1 MPELPLCTFVSFLVM
16 AFSVS
21 STTKDT
27 KVHKGKL
34 SQGEMNMDDRRIA
47 RISTQEL
54 ERRWKLVRDHMKDRG
69 LGALIVQTERDFTGG
84 YVKWFTDVPAYY
96 PRTVVFHASE
106 LMTVVEHG
114 AAGRRRSL
122 AGNDADNPGVGDVIT
137 TSAFPSVHYTQTYDA
152 EVVSE
157 VLSRRGYRKI
167 GLVGAVGMRHGFVAY
182 LERAQSGKADISDET
197 EFVDRVKAVKS
208 DEEIALIRKAAA
220 MQDAV
225 FAKVLSHIKPGMR
238 DLEVAAL
245 AQYEGQLLGSEQGIF
260 LGMSAKLGQ
269 PAFFAQRHFQGRT
282 LRPGDHM
289 SLLIENNGGGGFYAE
304 ISRTIVLGKASQELI
319 DGFEIVR
326 EAQAQTL
333 RRFKP
338 GASCKE
344 ISLAH
349 DEFMRQNGMPA
360 ESRVYSHSQG
370 YDLIERPLI
379 RRDETMNL
387 EKGMNMSVHPSY
399 ATSSMYAHI
408 CDNYLVEENGVS
420 ECLHKTPKKI
430 FEL

>member
-1 MPELPLCTFVSFLVM
+1 MITETHPAKAM
-16 AFSVS
+16 
-21 STTKDT
+21 
-27 KVHKGKL
+27 GK
-34 SQGEMNMDDRRIA
+34 QEAPVDDRRIA
-47 RISTQEL
+47 RISTNEL
-54 ERRWKLVRDHMKDRG
+54 ERRWKLVRDHMRERA

-96 PRTVVFHASE
+96 PRTVIFHTSD

-114 AAGRRRSL
+114 PAGRRRSL
-122 AGNDADNPGVGDVIT
+122 GGKDAENPGVAEVIT

-167 GLVGAVGMRHGFVAY
+167 GLVGASGMRHGFVAY
-182 LERAQSGKADISDET
+182 LEHAQSGAEISDET
-197 EFVDRVKAVKS
+197 EFIDHAKAVKS
-208 DEEIALIRKAAA
+208 QEEIALIKKAAE
-220 MQDAV
+220 MQDTV
-225 FAKVLSHIKPGMR
+225 FNKVLSHIKPGMR
-238 DLEVAAL
+238 DIEVAAL

-289 SLLIENNGGGGFYAE
+289 SLLIENNGAGGFYAE

-319 DGFEIVR
+319 DGFEIVK
-326 EAQAQTL
+326 EAQQHTL
-333 RRFKP
+333 RQFKP

-349 DEFMRQNGMPA
+349 NEFMKQKGLPP

-370 YDLIERPLI
+370 YDLIERPLM
-379 RRDETMNL
+379 RADETMNL
-387 EKGMNMSVHPSY
+387 EKGMNMVVHPAY
-399 ATSSMYAHI
+399 ATSSMFAHI

-420 ECLHKTPKKI
+420 ECLHKTPKQI

>member
-1 MPELPLCTFVSFLVM
+1 MRKQEADV
-16 AFSVS
+16 
-21 STTKDT
+21 
-27 KVHKGKL
+27 
-34 SQGEMNMDDRRIA
+34 DDRRIT

-54 ERRWKLVRDHMKDRG
+54 ERRWKLARDHMNERG
-69 LGALIVQTERDFTGG
+69 LGALVIQTERDFTGG
-84 YVKWFTDVPAYY
+84 YVKWFTDIPAYY
-96 PRTVVFHASE
+96 PRTVIFHASD

-122 AGNDADNPGVGDVIT
+122 AGNDAENPGVGEVIT

-152 EVVSE
+152 EVVSD
-157 VLSRRGYRKI
+157 VLGRRGYRKI
-167 GLVGAVGMRHGFVAY
+167 GMVGTSGMRHGFVAY
-182 LERAQSGKADISDET
+182 LEQTQSGAEISDET
-197 EFVDRVKAVKS
+197 GFIDHAKAVKS
-208 DEEIALIRKAAA
+208 HEEIGLIRNAAE
-220 MQDAV
+220 MQDTV
-225 FAKVLSHIKPGMR
+225 FRKVLSHMKPGMR
-238 DLEVAAL
+238 DIEVTAL
-245 AQYEGQLLGSEQGIF
+245 AQYEGQLRGSEQGIF

-289 SLLIENNGGGGFYAE
+289 SLLIENNGAGGFYAE

-319 DGFEIVR
+319 DGFEIVK
-326 EAQAQTL
+326 EAQAHTL
-333 RRFKP
+333 RKFKP
-338 GASCKE
+338 GASCRE

-349 DEFMRQNGMPA
+349 NEFMKQKGVPP

-379 RRDETMNL
+379 RADETMNL
-387 EKGMNMSVHPSY
+387 EDGMNMSVHPAY
-399 ATSSMYAHI
+399 TTSTMFAHI

-420 ECLHKTPKKI
+420 ECLHKTPKQI

>member
-1 MPELPLCTFVSFLVM
+1 
-16 AFSVS
+16 
-21 STTKDT
+21 
-27 KVHKGKL
+27 
-34 SQGEMNMDDRRIA
+34 MDDRRIT

-54 ERRWKLVRDHMKDRG
+54 ERRWNLVRDHLKERG
-69 LGALIVQTERDFTGG
+69 VDALIVQSERDFTGG
-84 YVKWFTDVPAYY
+84 YVKWFTDIPAYY
-96 PRTVVFHASE
+96 PRTVIFHASD

-114 AAGRRRSL
+114 PAGRRRSL
-122 AGNDADNPGVGDVIT
+122 AGNDAENPGVGEVIT
-137 TSAFPSVHYTQTYDA
+137 TSAFPSIHYTRTYDA
-152 EVVSE
+152 QAVADVV
-157 VLSRRGYRKI
+157 SRRGYRKVA
-167 GLVGAVGMRHGFVAY
+167 LVAAVGMPHGFVAY
-182 LERAQSGKADISDET
+182 LQRVLSGAEISDET
-197 EFVDRVKAVKS
+197 EFIDHAKAVKS
-208 DEEIALIRKAAA
+208 AEEIALIRKAAE

-225 FAKVLSHIKPGMR
+225 FAKVLSHIKPGIR

-289 SLLIENNGGGGFYAE
+289 SLLIENNGAGGFYTE
-304 ISRTIVLGKASQELI
+304 LSRTFVLGKALQELI
-319 DGFEIVR
+319 DGFEIVK
-326 EAQAQTL
+326 EAQSYTL
-333 RRFKP
+333 KQFKP
-338 GASCKE
+338 GASCRE

-349 DEFMRQNGMPA
+349 NEFMKQKGVPP

-379 RRDETMNL
+379 RSDETMNL

-408 CDNYLVEENGVS
+408 CDNYLIEENGVS
-420 ECLHKTPKKI
+420 ECLHQTPKRI

>member
-1 MPELPLCTFVSFLVM
+1 
-16 AFSVS
+16 
-21 STTKDT
+21 
-27 KVHKGKL
+27 
-34 SQGEMNMDDRRIA
+34 MNMDDRRIT

-54 ERRWKLVRDHMKDRG
+54 ERRWNLVRDHLKERG
-69 LGALIVQTERDFTGG
+69 VDALIVQSERDFTGG
-84 YVKWFTDVPAYY
+84 YVKWFTDIPAYY
-96 PRTVVFHASE
+96 PRTVIFHASD

-114 AAGRRRSL
+114 PAGRRRSL
-122 AGNDADNPGVGDVIT
+122 AGNDAENPGVGEVIT
-137 TSAFPSVHYTQTYDA
+137 TSAFPSIHYTRTYDA
-152 EVVSE
+152 QAVADVV
-157 VLSRRGYRKI
+157 SRRGYRKVA
-167 GLVGAVGMRHGFVAY
+167 LVAAVGMPHGFVAY
-182 LERAQSGKADISDET
+182 LQRVLSGAEISDET
-197 EFVDRVKAVKS
+197 EFIDHAKAVKS
-208 DEEIALIRKAAA
+208 AEEIALIRKAAE

-260 LGMSAKLGQ
+260 LGMSARVGQ

-289 SLLIENNGGGGFYAE
+289 SLLIENNGAGGFYTE
-304 ISRTIVLGKASQELI
+304 LSRTFVLGKALQELI
-319 DGFEIVR
+319 DGFEIVK
-326 EAQAQTL
+326 EAQSYTL
-333 RRFKP
+333 KQFKP
-338 GASCKE
+338 GASCRE

-349 DEFMRQNGMPA
+349 NEFMKQKGVPP

-379 RRDETMNL
+379 RSDETMNL

-408 CDNYLVEENGVS
+408 CDNYLIEENGVS
-420 ECLHKTPKKI
+420 ECLHQTPKRI

>member
-1 MPELPLCTFVSFLVM
+1 
-16 AFSVS
+16 
-21 STTKDT
+21 
-27 KVHKGKL
+27 
-34 SQGEMNMDDRRIA
+34 MDDRRIT

-54 ERRWKLVRDHMKDRG
+54 ERRWNLVRDHLKERG
-69 LGALIVQTERDFTGG
+69 VDALIVQSERDFTGG
-84 YVKWFTDVPAYY
+84 YVKWFTDIPAYY
-96 PRTVVFHASE
+96 PRTVIFHASD

-114 AAGRRRSL
+114 PAGRRRSL
-122 AGNDADNPGVGDVIT
+122 AGNDAENPGVGEVIT
-137 TSAFPSVHYTQTYDA
+137 TSAFPSIHYTRTYDA
-152 EVVSE
+152 QAVADVV
-157 VLSRRGYRKI
+157 SRRGYRKVA
-167 GLVGAVGMRHGFVAY
+167 LVAAVGMPHGFVAY
-182 LERAQSGKADISDET
+182 LQRVLSGAEISDET
-197 EFVDRVKAVKS
+197 EFIDHAKAVKS
-208 DEEIALIRKAAA
+208 AEEIALIRKAAE

-289 SLLIENNGGGGFYAE
+289 SLLIENNGAGGFYTE
-304 ISRTIVLGKASQELI
+304 LSRTFVLGKALQELI
-319 DGFEIVR
+319 DGFEIVK
-326 EAQAQTL
+326 EAQSYTL
-333 RRFKP
+333 KQFKP
-338 GASCKE
+338 GASCRE

-349 DEFMRQNGMPA
+349 NEFMKQKGVPP

-379 RRDETMNL
+379 RSDETMNL

-408 CDNYLVEENGVS
+408 CDNYLIEENGVS
-420 ECLHKTPKKI
+420 ECLHQTPKRI